1 VRGRAA
7 GWHGRPPGESG
18 GDLTTTSFKGEML
31 FPTIDFAIFFV
42 VVFTASWLLRP
53 WPRAWRL
60 MILVASYV
68 FYGWWDWHFTFL
80 LAASTVINEA
90 GALLVSRGR
99 DQRERRLAMAG
110 TIGLDIALLGWFKY
124 YGFFAVNVA
133 NGLHRL
139 GVHSPLPLLQVALPV
154 GISFFTFM
162 GISYVVDVYRR
173 TIEPAGW
180 LDAAV
185 YLSFFPHL
193 VAGPIVRGSEL
204 IPQLR
209 TPRDPRRI
217 DASRAAWLIMAGLAK
232 KVVISSFLSKHIV
245 DPVFAVPH
253 QHSALEVLFAIYG
266 YAVQIYAD
274 FSGYTD
280 IAIGVALL
288 LGFRFPE
295 NFNAPYTAESL
306 QDFWRRWHITLSLW
320 LRDYV
325 YIPLGGN
332 RGSRW
337 KTARNIFL
345 TMLIGGLWHGAAWT
359 FVAWGALHGG
369 GQVVGML
376 RRDRAARRQP
386 ESPEPLEGS
395 GRVAV
400 LAPASVEAP
409 ARVWVRRLV
418 TFHLVCLGWVLFRA
432 TSFGN
437 AVTLL
442 SRLAHPGAAP
452 LVTPLVV
459 GVIVVSI
466 ASQYVPRDIVSRAQQ
481 RFAELA
487 PVAQGGAIAAGLY
500 TITTLGP
507 QGVAPFIYYR
517 F

>member
-1 VRGRAA
+1 
-7 GWHGRPPGESG
+7 
-18 GDLTTTSFKGEML
+18 
-31 FPTIDFAIFFV
+31 
-42 VVFTASWLLRP
+42 
-53 WPRAWRL
+53 
-60 MILVASYV
+60 
-68 FYGWWDWHFTFL
+68 
-80 LAASTVINEA
+80 
-90 GALLVSRGR
+90 
-99 DQRERRLAMAG
+99 
-110 TIGLDIALLGWFKY
+110 
-124 YGFFAVNVA
+124 
-133 NGLHRL
+133 
-139 GVHSPLPLLQVALPV
+139 
-154 GISFFTFM
+154 
-162 GISYVVDVYRR
+162 
-173 TIEPAGW
+173 
-180 LDAAV
+180 
-185 YLSFFPHL
+185 
-193 VAGPIVRGSEL
+193 
-204 IPQLR
+204 
-209 TPRDPRRI
+209 
-217 DASRAAWLIMAGLAK
+217 
-232 KVVISSFLSKHIV
+232 VISSFLSKHIV